1 MLEVDKP
8 PCCSSALF
16 VDFEHVLIDFAVQ
29 RYLFSVNNKET
40 TVTSDDVVDVV
51 WELSSVLSAD
61 FEQVFAFSFGDF
73 TWLANDQSA

>member
-51 WELSSVLSAD
+51 
-61 FEQVFAFSFGDF
+61 
-73 TWLANDQSA
+73 